1 MPQSDLTSFIS
12 IANVEFA
19 SVNLAEEILRPLP
32 YVITLGEEAPTMAT
46 FDLLPDDILH
56 IIIQLAPHNV
66 LWAIAQVSKSLNR
79 CATPYLYRYVYL
91 WENQHRASDR
101 PISIDWPNN
110 LTQMCRDSDQS
121 TRIFNLELFRRAIT
135 QRPSLRGYVIG
146 ASFECQ
152 YGFHDEYLVPTIV
165 ELLAGSAK
173 FLHAAPL
180 LSMECSGYFKYLT
193 SLEIDGEFLGSNY
206 EEEISNRDLLY
217 DIFCL
222 PLLVSLSVNR
232 VRHWSCFDTSTV
244 RPERVSTS
252 TVKNLL
258 FRETVMP
265 GPDLDEILRWPQAL
279 KSFKFEPTLDGTGR
293 FGSHGSVSRALNFS
307 TALLPQASSL
317 EELHVYGDLQEEDS
331 DYIFNVLDRVSIVEL
346 CNFTRLKRV
355 GLHLSYMMVYTSDAE
370 FHNADIGS
378 FPQIYQVLPP
388 ALEEL
393 QIEVPD
399 DFPAAVFFA
408 SDPSWEVELRA
419 GELSDAMIRMFQH
432 KNTCFQYLGKVSFFQ
447 SRHFAWMENLRT
459 IPGCSE
465 MLDHAKSARLDV
477 SWSSG
482 STPPL
487 FNS

>member
-1 MPQSDLTSFIS
+1 
-12 IANVEFA
+12 
-19 SVNLAEEILRPLP
+19 
-32 YVITLGEEAPTMAT
+32 MAT
-46 FDLLPDDILH
+46 FDLLPDDILL
-56 IIIQLAPHNV
+56 IIIQLAPHNA
-66 LWAIAQVSKSLNR
+66 LWTIAQVSKSLNR

-101 PISIDWPNN
+101 PVSIDWPNN
-110 LTQMCRDSDQS
+110 LTQMCRSADQS
-121 TRIFNLELFRRAIT
+121 TRIWDLELFRRAIA
-135 QRPSLRGYVIG
+135 QRPDLRESVIG

-152 YGFHDEYLVPTIV
+152 YGFHDDDLVPTIV

-173 FLHAAPL
+173 FLHAAPVV
-180 LSMECSGYFKYLT
+180 SIQCSDYFKYLT
-193 SLEIDGEFLGSNY
+193 SLEITGEFLGSNY

-232 VRHWSCFDTSTV
+232 VRHWSCFNTSTI
-244 RPERVSTS
+244 RPERAGTS

-265 GPDLDEILRWPQAL
+265 GPDLDEILTWPRAL
-279 KSFKFEPTLDGTGR
+279 KSFRFEPTLNMTGM
-293 FGSHGSVSRALNFS
+293 FGSHGSVPSASNFS
-307 TALLPQASSL
+307 TALLPQASTL

-331 DYIFNVLDRVSIVEL
+331 DYIFNVVDRVSIIQL
-346 CNFTRLKRV
+346 TNFTRLKCV
-355 GLHLSYMMVYTSDAE
+355 SLHLSYMMVYTSDAE
-370 FHNADIGS
+370 FHNSEIGS
-378 FPQIYQVLPP
+378 FPRLYQVLSP
-388 ALEEL
+388 ALVEL
-393 QIEVPD
+393 QIELPD

-419 GELSDAMIRMFQH
+419 GELSAAMIGIFQN
-432 KNTCFQYLGKVSFFQ
+432 KTSCFPQLRKVSFFQ
-447 SRHFAWMENLRT
+447 CRNVAGIENLWT
-459 IPGCSE
+459 ISGCAE
-465 MLDHAKSARLDV
+465 MLDHAESAGVDV